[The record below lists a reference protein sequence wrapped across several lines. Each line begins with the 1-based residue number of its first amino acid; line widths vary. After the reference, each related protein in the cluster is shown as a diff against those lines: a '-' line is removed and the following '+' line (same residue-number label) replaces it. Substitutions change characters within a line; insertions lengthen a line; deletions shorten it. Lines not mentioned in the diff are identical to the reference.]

1 MRDETGCAVLLV
13 EHNAGFVMQQ
23 SDRVVVLNL
32 GSVLAEGL
40 PDEVQRNQA
49 VRDAYL
55 GETARRVTGDRRPKH
70 DREHHERVPGTSRS
84 RVSSTGA
91 IYSIMA
97 SGLVLTYTTS
107 GIFNFAHGAVAFA
120 TAYLYYQLNT
130 GLGVPIVPALII
142 SVFIFAPLL
151 GLLLDRILLR
161 RLAQAPVY
169 ARIVGTIGLLVALPA
184 LIQWLVV
191 AVGNDVLGLGLK
203 GNEALTERAARPRG
217 RPDAADTSTSSCG
230 RRAQH
235 RPDRGVRRRRDRRDR
250 ALVRHPPHP
259 GRARDARGRRPRA
272 ARRPPGRERRAD
284 VGGSHGS

>member
-1 MRDETGCAVLLV
+1 MSEFRNLV
-13 EHNAGFVMQQ
+13 F
-23 SDRVVVLNL
+23 S
-32 GSVLAEGL
+32 GL
-40 PDEVQRNQA
+40 V
-49 VRDAYL
+49 
-55 GETARRVTGDRRPKH
+55 
-70 DREHHERVPGTSRS
+70 
-84 RVSSTGA
+84 TGA

-191 AVGNDVLGLGLK
+191 AVGNDVLDLGLK
-203 GNEALTERAARPRG
+203 GNEALNEGLPVPGVGPTPHDTYNRSAASCSTPTRSRCSSSPRSP
-217 RPDAADTSTSSCG
+217 RSCS
-230 RRAQH
+230 
-235 RPDRGVRRRRDRRDR
+235 
-250 ALVRHPPHP
+250 
-259 GRARDARGRRPRA
+259 
-272 ARRPPGRERRAD
+272 
-284 VGGSHGS
+284 GS